1 MPIQLPDLS
10 TEAGLLARV
19 FIAENFTPFDH
30 AHYDEAQVLACMKA
44 QRSVLQNRLAHLDL
58 DPIKFGAAGAT
69 TLTDIVLG
77 TNPQAIAGF
86 SRGAGGVVISA
97 GVQQRIGDVMT
108 QANTGAPGKFHRF
121 VANAIATA
129 QATAPDPFAGITVI
143 NGVAVNAGAFFWR
156 TEGHAR
162 PGGGSVAIP
171 DGLGGLIAHN
181 RFYAIKT

>member
-44 QRSVLQNRLAHLDL
+44 QRAVLQNRLAHLDL

-69 TLTDIVLG
+69 TLTDIVFG

-86 SRGAGGVVISA
+86 TRGAGGIVISA
-97 GVQQRIGDVMT
+97 GVQQRINDVMT
-108 QANTGAPGKFHRF
+108 QANTGAPGKFFRF
-121 VANAIATA
+121 VQNAITTA
-129 QATAPDPFAGITVI
+129 QTASADPFAGLTAIS
-143 NGVAVNAGAFFWR
+143 GVNVNAGAYFWR
-156 TEGHAR
+156 TEGHAG
-162 PGGGSVAIP
+162 PGGNAVEIP
-171 DGLGGLIAHN
+171 DNLGGLIAHN
-181 RFYAIKT
+181 RFFAIKK